1 MVAYLP
7 YFLSTKISE
16 REDTHCYTSRNYR
29 AGLLFRRARLGYSRL
44 RRNISICKR
53 LYQTIYIL
61 HCFQVFC
68 NSLVIEISIRLNSIN
83 LGRAITGK
91 GHKFFIADFCDCQQT
106 GTSNINKGSIFHSK

>member
-16 REDTHCYTSRNYR
+16 REDAHCYTYRNYR

-68 NSLVIEISIRLNSIN
+68 NSLVIDISIRLNSIN

-91 GHKFFIADFCDCQQT
+91 GHKFFIADFCDCATDWYIKCKQGQYF
-106 GTSNINKGSIFHSK
+106 S